1 MKKLTIKK
9 LNASAVEASAVPALM
24 NETGIEWNAIAC
36 INWQEFPY
44 QPEVKFRAAHNG
56 EALLLHYQVTE
67 ASVRAVALADD
78 GRVWEDACV
87 EFFLSPE
94 SNDFYYNF
102 ECNCA
107 TKLLLHY
114 QVTEA
119 SVRAVAL
126 ADDGRVW
133 EDACVEFFLSPE
145 GNDFYYNFE
154 CNCATKL
161 LLHGGPA
168 GGERPT
174 ASEEVLKSVK
184 RWSSLGTEPFGER
197 VGECTWEVAL
207 VIPASAIFRHE
218 ITDLNGKTMRANFYK
233 CGDLLQTPHFLSWAP
248 IELPK
253 PKFHCPEFFG
263 ELNFE

>member
-1 MKKLTIKK
+1 MKELLIKLIV
-9 LNASAVEASAVPALM
+9 ASAVDASAVPALM
-24 NETGIEWNAIAC
+24 DAQHIEWNAIDC
-36 INWQEFPY
+36 VNWKEYPY
-44 QPEVKFRAAHNG
+44 QPIVKFRAAHTG
-56 EALLLHYQVTE
+56 EAI
-67 ASVRAVALADD
+67 
-78 GRVWEDACV
+78 
-87 EFFLSPE
+87 
-94 SNDFYYNF
+94 
-102 ECNCA
+102 
-107 TKLLLHY
+107 LLHY

-184 RWSSLGTEPFGER
+184 RWSSLGTEPFEER

-218 ITDLNGKTMRANFYK
+218 IETFNGKTMRATFYK
-233 CGDLLQTPHFLSWAP
+233 CGDKLQTPHFLSWAP
-248 IELPK
+248 IELPQ

-263 ELNFE
+263 ELMFE

>member
-1 MKKLTIKK
+1 MKNLVIKK
-9 LNASAVEASAVPALM
+9 IETGAVEASAVPALFDAQ
-24 NETGIEWNAIAC
+24 GIEWNTIAC
-36 INWQEFPY
+36 VNWAEFPY
-44 QPEVKFRAAHNG
+44 QPEVKFRAAHTG
-56 EALLLHYQVTE
+56 DAILLHYQVTE
-67 ASVRAVALADD
+67 ASVRAVAL
-78 GRVWEDACV
+78 
-87 EFFLSPE
+87 
-94 SNDFYYNF
+94 
-102 ECNCA
+102 
-107 TKLLLHY
+107 T
-114 QVTEA
+114 
-119 SVRAVAL
+119 
-126 ADDGRVW
+126 DDGRVW

-184 RWSSLGTEPFGER
+184 RWSSLGAEPFEER

-218 ITDLNGKTMRANFYK
+218 IDSLNGKTMRANFYK

-248 IELPK
+248 IDLPK

-263 ELNFE
+263 EVVFE

>member
-1 MKKLTIKK
+1 MKNLVIKK
-9 LNASAVEASAVPALM
+9 IETGAVEASAVPALFDAQ
-24 NETGIEWNAIAC
+24 GIEWNAIAC
-36 INWQEFPY
+36 VNWAEFPY
-44 QPEVKFRAAHNG
+44 QPEVKFRAAHIGN
-56 EALLLHYQVTE
+56 AI
-67 ASVRAVALADD
+67 
-78 GRVWEDACV
+78 
-87 EFFLSPE
+87 
-94 SNDFYYNF
+94 
-102 ECNCA
+102 
-107 TKLLLHY
+107 LLHY

-184 RWSSLGTEPFGER
+184 RWSSLGTEPFEER

-207 VIPASAIFRHE
+207 VIPASAIFHHE
-218 ITDLNGKTMRANFYK
+218 IETFNGKTMRANCYK
-233 CGDLLQTPHFLSWAP
+233 CGDKLQTPHFLSWAP

-253 PKFHCPEFFG
+253 PNFHCPEFFG
-263 ELNFE
+263 ELMFE

>member
-1 MKKLTIKK
+1 MKNLVVKK
-9 LNASAVEASAVPALM
+9 IETGAVEASTVPALFDA
-24 NETGIEWNAIAC
+24 NGIEWNAIAC
-36 INWQEFPY
+36 VNWADYPY
-44 QPEVKFRAAHNG
+44 QPEVKFRAAHTG
-56 EALLLHYQVTE
+56 DAILLHYQVTE

-78 GRVWEDACV
+78 GKVWEDSCV

-94 SNDFYYNF
+94 S
-102 ECNCA
+102 
-107 TKLLLHY
+107 
-114 QVTEA
+114 
-119 SVRAVAL
+119 
-126 ADDGRVW
+126 
-133 EDACVEFFLSPE
+133 
-145 GNDFYYNFE
+145 NDFYYNFE

-184 RWSSLGTEPFGER
+184 RWTSLGTEPFEER
-197 VGECTWEVAL
+197 VGECTWEIAL
-207 VIPASAIFRHE
+207 VIPVSAIFRHE
-218 ITDLNGKTMRANFYK
+218 IADLNGKTMRANFYK

-263 ELNFE
+263 ELVFE

>member
-1 MKKLTIKK
+1 MKSLLIKK
-9 LNASAVEASAVPALM
+9 FEKCPALASEVPALM
-24 NETGIEWNAIAC
+24 DVNDIEFNPIAC
-36 INWQEFPY
+36 VNWKEYPY
-44 QPEVKFRAAHNG
+44 QPEVKFRAAHTG
-56 EALLLHYQVTE
+56 
-67 ASVRAVALADD
+67 
-78 GRVWEDACV
+78 DAI
-87 EFFLSPE
+87 
-94 SNDFYYNF
+94 
-102 ECNCA
+102 
-107 TKLLLHY
+107 LLHY

-161 LLHGGPA
+161 LLHGGFA
-168 GGERPT
+168 GTERPG

-184 RWSSLGTEPFGER
+184 RWSSLGTEPFEER

-207 VIPASAIFRHE
+207 VIPTSAIFRHSIE
-218 ITDLNGKTMRANFYK
+218 SLNGKTMRANFYK
-233 CGDLLQTPHFLSWAP
+233 CGDLLQTPHFLSWSP
-248 IELPK
+248 IDLPQ

-263 ELNFE
+263 EIKFE

>member
-1 MKKLTIKK
+1 MKSLLIKK
-9 LNASAVEASAVPALM
+9 FEKCPALASEVPALM
-24 NETGIEWNAIAC
+24 DVNDIEFNPIAC
-36 INWQEFPY
+36 VNWKEYPY
-44 QPEVKFRAAHNG
+44 QPEVKFRAAHTG
-56 EALLLHYQVTE
+56 
-67 ASVRAVALADD
+67 
-78 GRVWEDACV
+78 DAI
-87 EFFLSPE
+87 
-94 SNDFYYNF
+94 
-102 ECNCA
+102 
-107 TKLLLHY
+107 LLHY

-161 LLHGGPA
+161 LLHGGLA
-168 GGERPT
+168 GTERPG

-184 RWSSLGTEPFGER
+184 RWSSLGTEPFEEK

-207 VIPASAIFRHE
+207 IIPVSAIFRLE
-218 ITDLNGKTMRANFYK
+218 IETLNGKAMRANFYK
-233 CGDLLQTPHFLSWAP
+233 CGDLLQTPHFLSWSP
-248 IELPK
+248 IDLPQ

-263 ELNFE
+263 EIKFE

>member
-1 MKKLTIKK
+1 MNKLSIKK
-9 LNASAVEASAVPALM
+9 LNASSVEASTVPALFDAQ
-24 NETGIEWNAIAC
+24 GIEWNAIAC
-36 INWQEFPY
+36 VNWAEYPY
-44 QPEVKFRAAHNG
+44 QPDVKFRAAHTG
-56 EALLLHYQVTE
+56 DAILLHYQVTE

-78 GRVWEDACV
+78 G
-87 EFFLSPE
+87 
-94 SNDFYYNF
+94 
-102 ECNCA
+102 
-107 TKLLLHY
+107 K
-114 QVTEA
+114 
-119 SVRAVAL
+119 
-126 ADDGRVW
+126 VW

-154 CNCATKL
+154 CNCAAKL

-184 RWSSLGTEPFGER
+184 RWASLGTEPFEER

-207 VIPASAIFRHE
+207 VIPVSAIFRHE
-218 ITDLNGKTMRANFYK
+218 IADLNGKTMRANFYK

-263 ELNFE
+263 ELTFE

>member
-1 MKKLTIKK
+1 MKNLVIKK
-9 LNASAVEASAVPALM
+9 ITTGAVEASAVPALFDAQ
-24 NETGIEWNAIAC
+24 GIEWNTIAC
-36 INWQEFPY
+36 VNWTEFPY
-44 QPEVKFRAAHNG
+44 QPEVKFRAAHTG
-56 EALLLHYQVTE
+56 
-67 ASVRAVALADD
+67 
-78 GRVWEDACV
+78 DAI
-87 EFFLSPE
+87 
-94 SNDFYYNF
+94 
-102 ECNCA
+102 
-107 TKLLLHY
+107 LLHY

-184 RWSSLGTEPFGER
+184 RWSSLGTEPFEER

-218 ITDLNGKTMRANFYK
+218 TETFNGKTMRANFYK
-233 CGDLLQTPHFLSWAP
+233 CGDKLHTPHFLSWAP

>member
-1 MKKLTIKK
+1 MKNLVIKK
-9 LNASAVEASAVPALM
+9 IETGAVEASAVPALM
-24 NETGIEWNAIAC
+24 DAQHIEWNAIDRV
-36 INWQEFPY
+36 NWKEYPY
-44 QPEVKFRAAHNG
+44 QPIVKFRAAHTG
-56 EALLLHYQVTE
+56 EAILLHYQVTE
-67 ASVRAVALADD
+67 ASVRAVAL
-78 GRVWEDACV
+78 
-87 EFFLSPE
+87 
-94 SNDFYYNF
+94 
-102 ECNCA
+102 
-107 TKLLLHY
+107 T
-114 QVTEA
+114 
-119 SVRAVAL
+119 
-126 ADDGRVW
+126 DDGRVW

-207 VIPASAIFRHE
+207 VIPASAIFCHE
-218 ITDLNGKTMRANFYK
+218 IDTFNGKTMRANFYK
-233 CGDLLQTPHFLSWAP
+233 CGDKLQTPHFLSWAP

-263 ELNFE
+263 EIKFE

>member
-1 MKKLTIKK
+1 MKQLIIKK
-9 LNASAVEASAVPALM
+9 IETGTVEASAVPALLDAQ
-24 NETGIEWNAIAC
+24 GIDWNPIAC
-36 INWQEFPY
+36 VNWTEYPY
-44 QPEVKFRAAHNG
+44 QPEVKFRAAHTG
-56 EALLLHYQVTE
+56 DAILLHYQVTE
-67 ASVRAVALADD
+67 ASVRAVA
-78 GRVWEDACV
+78 
-87 EFFLSPE
+87 
-94 SNDFYYNF
+94 
-102 ECNCA
+102 
-107 TKLLLHY
+107 T
-114 QVTEA
+114 
-119 SVRAVAL
+119 

-184 RWSSLGTEPFGER
+184 RWSSLGAEPFEER

-207 VIPASAIFRHE
+207 VIPVSAIFRHD
-218 ITDLNGKTMRANFYK
+218 IADLNAKTMRANFYK
-233 CGDLLQTPHFLSWAP
+233 CGDLLQTPHFLSWTP

-263 ELNFE
+263 KLVFE

>member
-1 MKKLTIKK
+1 MKSVPKSFLFVVDMKKLSIKK
-9 LNASAVEASAVPALM
+9 LNASSVEASTVPALFDAQ
-24 NETGIEWNAIAC
+24 GIEWNAIAC
-36 INWQEFPY
+36 VNWAEYPY
-44 QPEVKFRAAHNG
+44 QPDVKFRAAHTG
-56 EALLLHYQVTE
+56 DAILLHYQVTE

-78 GRVWEDACV
+78 G
-87 EFFLSPE
+87 
-94 SNDFYYNF
+94 
-102 ECNCA
+102 
-107 TKLLLHY
+107 K
-114 QVTEA
+114 
-119 SVRAVAL
+119 
-126 ADDGRVW
+126 VW

-174 ASEEVLKSVK
+174 ASEEVLMSVK
-184 RWSSLGTEPFGER
+184 RWASLGTEPFEER

-207 VIPASAIFRHE
+207 VIPVSAIFRHE
-218 ITDLNGKTMRANFYK
+218 IADLNGKTMRANFYK

-263 ELNFE
+263 ELVFE

>member
-1 MKKLTIKK
+1 MKELLIKLIV
-9 LNASAVEASAVPALM
+9 ASAVDASAVPALM
-24 NETGIEWNAIAC
+24 DAQNIEWNAIAC
-36 INWQEFPY
+36 VNWAEFPY
-44 QPEVKFRAAHNG
+44 QPEVKFRAAHIG
-56 EALLLHYQVTE
+56 DALLLHYQVTE

-107 TKLLLHY
+107 TKLLLH
-114 QVTEA
+114 
-119 SVRAVAL
+119 
-126 ADDGRVW
+126 
-133 EDACVEFFLSPE
+133 
-145 GNDFYYNFE
+145 
-154 CNCATKL
+154 
-161 LLHGGPA
+161 GGPA

-184 RWSSLGTEPFGER
+184 RWSSLGTEPFEER

-218 ITDLNGKTMRANFYK
+218 IETFNGKTMRANFYK
-233 CGDLLQTPHFLSWAP
+233 CGDKLQTPHFLSWSP

>member
-1 MKKLTIKK
+1 MKELLIKLIV
-9 LNASAVEASAVPALM
+9 ASAVDASAVPALM
-24 NETGIEWNAIAC
+24 DAQNIEWNSIDC
-36 INWQEFPY
+36 VNWKEYPY
-44 QPEVKFRAAHNG
+44 QPSVKFRAAHTG
-56 EALLLHYQVTE
+56 DAILLHYQVTE
-67 ASVRAVALADD
+67 ASVRAVATADD

-107 TKLLLHY
+107 TKLLLH
-114 QVTEA
+114 
-119 SVRAVAL
+119 
-126 ADDGRVW
+126 
-133 EDACVEFFLSPE
+133 
-145 GNDFYYNFE
+145 
-154 CNCATKL
+154 
-161 LLHGGPA
+161 GGPA
-168 GGERPT
+168 GDERPT

-184 RWSSLGTEPFGER
+184 RWSSLGAEPFEER

-207 VIPASAIFRHE
+207 VIPASAIFRHD

-248 IELPK
+248 IDLPQ

-263 ELNFE
+263 ELMFE

>member
-1 MKKLTIKK
+1 LERLFEEVIMKNLVIKK
-9 LNASAVEASAVPALM
+9 IETGAVEASAVPALFDAQ
-24 NETGIEWNAIAC
+24 GIEWNAVAC
-36 INWQEFPY
+36 VNWAEFPY
-44 QPEVKFRAAHNG
+44 QPEVKFRAAHTG
-56 EALLLHYQVTE
+56 
-67 ASVRAVALADD
+67 
-78 GRVWEDACV
+78 DAI
-87 EFFLSPE
+87 
-94 SNDFYYNF
+94 
-102 ECNCA
+102 
-107 TKLLLHY
+107 LLHY

-184 RWSSLGTEPFGER
+184 RWSSLGTEPFEER

-218 ITDLNGKTMRANFYK
+218 IETFNGKTMRANFYK
-233 CGDLLQTPHFLSWAP
+233 CGDKLQTPHFLSWAP

-263 ELNFE
+263 ELVFE